1 MDGVLVFHL
10 CFYFVSM
17 NLHGWNLLYMD
28 GWITV
33 LDEQCETFVICKDGT
48 IYVLVMYVYMM
59 KLVCWICLLCIYVN
73 CCVYLCISM
82 NCCQIE

>member
-1 MDGVLVFHL
+1 
-10 CFYFVSM
+10 
-17 NLHGWNLLYMD
+17 MD

-59 KLVCWICLLCIYVN
+59 KLVCWICLLCIYV
-73 CCVYLCISM
+73 YL
-82 NCCQIE
+82 